1 LAGFKLMTT
10 IAEHFDLVNKST
22 YHQNLNRGLVLD
34 KSRYSMQQ
42 KQQDQ
47 FSKNKKLGQ
56 EKMQPDTN
64 TRDIGNFTA
73 DQLQQ
78 VGYRYGYT

>member
-1 LAGFKLMTT
+1 MITLK
-10 IAEHFDLVNKST
+10 EHFDLVNNST
-22 YHQNLNRGLVLD
+22 YHQNLLRGLILD

-42 KQQDQ
+42 KQQDL

-56 EKMQPDTN
+56 GKMQPDNN
-64 TRDIGNFTA
+64 TRDIGNFTT

-78 VGYRYGYT
+78 VGYRYGST